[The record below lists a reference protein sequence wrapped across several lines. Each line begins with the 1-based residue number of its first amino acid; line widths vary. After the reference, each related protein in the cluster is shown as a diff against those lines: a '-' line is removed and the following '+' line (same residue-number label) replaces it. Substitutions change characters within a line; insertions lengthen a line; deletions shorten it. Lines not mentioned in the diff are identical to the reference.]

1 MELILLER
9 VQKLGQM
16 GDVVSVKNG
25 YARNFLLPRGK
36 ALRSS
41 KANLAIFEA
50 RRAELEATNLELK
63 GEAENVAA
71 KLDDRVFIVI
81 RSASDTGSL
90 YGSVT
95 TRDIADAASEDAVTV
110 NRQQIELERPIKE
123 LGIHQV
129 SVTLHPEVVVSIGVN
144 VARSMDEAE
153 LQAQGKNVLDLDADE
168 DDAAAAPEAAESAEN
183 AELVSGDSETEQAA
197 GGEVTEPA
205 SENRESAQA
214 SDAAAAKRASP
225 VA

>member
-1 MELILLER
+1 MEVILLER
-9 VQKLGQM
+9 VPKLGQM

-41 KANLAIFEA
+41 KANLDVFEA
-50 RRAELEATNLELK
+50 RRAELEATNLERK
-63 GEAENVAA
+63 GEAESVAA
-71 KLDDRVFIVI
+71 KLADRVIIVI

-95 TRDIADAASEDAVTV
+95 TRDIADAASEDAVLV
-110 NRQQIELERPIKE
+110 SRQQIELERPIKE

-129 SVTLHPEVVVSIGVN
+129 NVTLHPEVVVSIGIN

-168 DDAAAAPEAAESAEN
+168 EDAAAEAGQAELASAESEAEQAAEDSGPEAA
-183 AELVSGDSETEQAA
+183 SGVGDPEHTADAA
-197 GGEVTEPA
+197 G
-205 SENRESAQA
+205 SAA
-214 SDAAAAKRASP
+214 TKSDA
-225 VA
+225 

>member
-1 MELILLER
+1 MEIILLER

-41 KANLAIFEA
+41 KSNLAIFEA

-63 GEAENVAA
+63 GEAESVSA
-71 KLDDRVFIVI
+71 KLDDRTFIVI

-95 TRDIADAASEDAVTV
+95 TRDIADAASENAVTV
-110 NRQQIELERPIKE
+110 SRQQIELDRPIKE

-129 SVTLHPEVVVSIGVN
+129 SVTLHPEVVVSIGIN
-144 VARSMDEAE
+144 VARSLDEAE

-168 DDAAAAPEAAESAEN
+168 EETGPADSPESAELAPEDGE
-183 AELVSGDSETEQAA
+183 AEMAADESSSEPVSEDGEPGQISRAA
-197 GGEVTEPA
+197 GTGETK
-205 SENRESAQA
+205 
-214 SDAAAAKRASP
+214 SDA
-225 VA
+225 